1 MKCKFEFVV
10 TSILML
16 FCATVIAEEAKDF
29 NIAYMLRTNIFAKS
43 SAELSNLR
51 GSGFGSSDN
60 AAQKIEDKSMFKES
74 GFFLKLDNA
83 KKITYEVHGINGK
96 EKINGY
102 NLYIVNKSKKIVK
115 IEACDSRLPVVA
127 EVFIDDKWQ
136 PIEYLPQSWCGN
148 SYHEVGLNKNE
159 YWKFNVPKYDGKIK
173 TKIRYKLDMSSRY
186 NRDTDNTGKEKFIY
200 SNEVETKINKE
211 QLKDKPQYK
220 SGGIMDPSLD
230 TL

>member
-1 MKCKFEFVV
+1 
-10 TSILML
+10 ML

-29 NIAYMLRTNIFAKS
+29 NIAYMSPINIFAKS
-43 SAELSNLR
+43 SVELSNLK
-51 GSGFGSSDN
+51 GFGFGKSGN
-60 AAQKIEDKSMFKES
+60 TAQKIEDKSMFKES
-74 GFFLKLDNA
+74 GFFLKLDNS
-83 KKITYEVHGINGK
+83 KKIIYEIQGINGK

-102 NLYIVNKSKKIVK
+102 NLYLVNKSSDMVK
-115 IEACDSRLPVVA
+115 IDACDSRLPVVA

-136 PIEYLPQSWCGN
+136 PIECLPRIFCGN

-173 TKIRYKLDMSSRY
+173 TKIRYRLDISNRY
-186 NRDTDNTGKEKFIY
+186 KRDADNTSKEKFIY

-211 QLKDKPQYK
+211 QIKDKPQYK
-220 SGGIMDPSLD
+220 SGGIMDSSLD